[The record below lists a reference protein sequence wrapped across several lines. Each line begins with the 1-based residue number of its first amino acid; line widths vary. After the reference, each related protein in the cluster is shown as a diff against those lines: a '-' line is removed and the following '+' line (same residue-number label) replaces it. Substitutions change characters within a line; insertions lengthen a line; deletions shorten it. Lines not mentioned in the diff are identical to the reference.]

1 MNVNS
6 ENDKNGE
13 RVFHN
18 PTYTETSATQPLTS
32 NYAEASEQEKP
43 SAATYDTVKLPTQ
56 ATTENGPTYDVLK
69 RGQTEGIHNHACII
83 EN

>member
-1 MNVNS
+1 MNINNVD
-6 ENDKNGE
+6 DKDGE

-18 PTYTETSATQPLTS
+18 PTYAETSATQPLTS
-32 NYAEASEQEKP
+32 NYTEVGNPLTALAMYDSVKP
-43 SAATYDTVKLPTQ
+43 LTQ

-69 RGQTEGIHNHACII
+69 RGQTEGIHNHTCII